1 MICDG
6 QGQPL
11 AVEVGPGH
19 QHETQKV
26 RALLDGA
33 TAGGRRPKALAGDKA
48 YSAGWVRDLLK
59 KLRIRAVIPHKSN
72 EKGKPK
78 RFARKLYKGRN
89 VVECCFGKLKW
100 LRRVATRYEKLAIH
114 YVGMLQLAMIFRFT
128 TG

>member
-1 MICDG
+1 M
-6 QGQPL
+6 
-11 AVEVGPGH
+11 
-19 QHETQKV
+19 
-26 RALLDGA
+26 
-33 TAGGRRPKALAGDKA
+33 
-48 YSAGWVRDLLK
+48 RDLLK